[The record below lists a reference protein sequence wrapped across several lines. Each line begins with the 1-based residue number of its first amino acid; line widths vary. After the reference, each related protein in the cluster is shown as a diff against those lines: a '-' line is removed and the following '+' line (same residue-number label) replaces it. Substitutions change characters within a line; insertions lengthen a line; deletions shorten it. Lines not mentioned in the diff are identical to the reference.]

1 MAYVK
6 RPKNGNR
13 FCRVMRNVT
22 YILTGGML
30 NSTVVLHLLSEII
43 VVNVLHH
50 ARDAL
55 TFSPNRLTSELRC
68 LEWALKS
75 MRDLASQEI
84 VIGADLRELID
95 AVMQPLKWP
104 RFRILL

>member
-75 MRDLASQEI
+75 MKDLASQEI
-84 VIGADLRELID
+84 VLGADLRELID
-95 AVMQPLKWP
+95 AVCNL
-104 RFRILL
+104 